1 MSTSTMRMVDADGH
15 VLEQSELQLP
25 AEVME
30 AFLRAIRTDRP
41 FAPEDPVPEESAGDP
56 TSMMRPGASQ
66 PLPRLADMDAD
77 GIDVA
82 VLYPTSPGLV
92 WIPEKDLFQT
102 MAHEYN
108 RWLQSYCSADPAR
121 LYGVG
126 LVTLHDPLLAIK
138 EMERCVSDLGF
149 KAVMIR
155 PAPYIDNKKLNDPV
169 YDPFWDA
176 AAELGCPVALH
187 PFSFDDM
194 PWNVVS
200 RLGLQDDA
208 GGRPDKG
215 LTLRQGLG
223 NALDVMVAMGWF
235 VAGGICE
242 RYPKL
247 TVVFLE
253 GSGGWCAP
261 MLERFD
267 HHLDVFGSRYQ
278 TTPPSEI
285 FKRQC
290 YISFDPDEEAL
301 AYTAN
306 SKYVGADRI
315 VWASDYPHPDAKIP
329 GIVTELKEATEG
341 LDETQQR
348 LIFGENAARLYSF

>member
-1 MSTSTMRMVDADGH
+1 MVTDNMQMVDADGH
-15 VLEQSELQLP
+15 VVEQLELDLPPEVMAAFMRRIRLEQGIS
-25 AEVME
+25 
-30 AFLRAIRTDRP
+30 D
-41 FAPEDPVPEESAGDP
+41 EDPVPSESAGDP
-56 TSMMRPGASQ
+56 TSMFRPGASQ
-66 PLPRLADMDAD
+66 PGPRLVDMDAD

-92 WIPEKDLFQT
+92 WLPEPDIFQI

-108 RWLQSYCSADPAR
+108 RWLHGYCREDPAR

-126 LVTLHDPLLAIK
+126 LVALQDPSLAIK
-138 EMERCVSDLGF
+138 EMERCVTELDF

-169 YDPFWDA
+169 YDRFWDA
-176 AAELGCPVALH
+176 AAELGCPIAVH

-267 HHLDVFGSRYQ
+267 HHLEVFGSRYQ
-278 TTPPSEI
+278 SAPPSEV

-329 GIVTELKEATEG
+329 GIVKELREATET

-348 LIFGENAARLYSF
+348 LIFGENARRLYSF

>member
-1 MSTSTMRMVDADGH
+1 MGIGEFRTVDADGH
-15 VLEQSELQLP
+15 VVERLDLP
-25 AEVME
+25 PDIMSAFASRLMGGAPASAEDPAPMESSHAEVM
-30 AFLRAIRTDRP
+30 F
-41 FAPEDPVPEESAGDP
+41 
-56 TSMMRPGASQ
+56 RPGASE
-66 PLPRLADMDAD
+66 PRPRLVDMDAD
-77 GIDVA
+77 QIDAA
-82 VLYPTSPGLV
+82 VLYPTTPGLAWV
-92 WIPEKDLFQT
+92 PEPETFHT
-102 MAHEYN
+102 MAQEYN
-108 RWLQSYCSADPAR
+108 NWLYDYCQGDAAR
-121 LYGVG
+121 LFGVG
-126 LVTLHDPLLAIK
+126 LVALQDPPLAIK
-138 EMERCVSDLGF
+138 EMQRCVETLGF

-176 AAELGCPVALH
+176 AAQLHCPIGIH
-187 PFSFDDM
+187 PFSFGDM
-194 PWNVVS
+194 PWNVVT
-200 RLGLQDDA
+200 RLGLGDDA
-208 GGRPDKG
+208 QGRGDKG
-215 LTLRQGLG
+215 LALRQGLG

-242 RYPKL
+242 RFQDL

-267 HHLDVFGSRYQ
+267 HHVKVFGSRYQ
-278 TTPPSEI
+278 STPPSEV

-329 GIVTELKEATEG
+329 GVATELQEATEG
-341 LDETQQR
+341 LTDIQR
-348 LIFGENAARLYSF
+348 RMIFGENAVRLYCL